1 MSSDLSKIGHEY
13 NYDNNYFRMI
23 IVAMAKTLNRNMRW
37 VYRFETQKVCVSL
50 PVFTTMTGEQ
60 RFLLD
65 TYVDDITDK
74 RVELGTDVRPR
85 GVINIEN
92 WGPVSDEFA
101 NPNIYVPKVV
111 KIDKEMK
118 RIVTKIKAIP
128 ILFNFNFEIHLTS
141 ENEVYLVNSK
151 ILDMMYN
158 YYFFSI
164 DYYGLKIDSVM
175 FLPDDKTVEQPRVIP
190 LEVGSREKIM
200 KIPLTV
206 RSYYPSW
213 KIDTDK
219 LDCGE
224 NIEFENMKK
233 VHWDSYIHDMRR
245 LRDLTNDPNT
255 KEDFNIPPDFTDDNP
270 DYEKLK

>member
-1 MSSDLSKIGHEY
+1 
-13 NYDNNYFRMI
+13 
-23 IVAMAKTLNRNMRW
+23 
-37 VYRFETQKVCVSL
+37 
-50 PVFTTMTGEQ
+50 
-60 RFLLD
+60 
-65 TYVDDITDK
+65 
-74 RVELGTDVRPR
+74 
-85 GVINIEN
+85 
-92 WGPVSDEFA
+92 
-101 NPNIYVPKVV
+101 
-111 KIDKEMK
+111 
-118 RIVTKIKAIP
+118 
-128 ILFNFNFEIHLTS
+128 
-141 ENEVYLVNSK
+141 
-151 ILDMMYN
+151 MMHN